1 MSKKKLY
8 CVILL
13 VCLLCCACGKK
24 EGYNALSYQVTEND
38 TLFICDAEQWGNSR
52 QIKLSNWVTD
62 FKCIQLENSDTALV
76 KGWRVY
82 ITDNYIG
89 VLDEQAFKLFNHQ
102 GKFLCNIGRTGQGP
116 GEYKV
121 LYGATLN
128 EKFDKI
134 CLAPF
139 YGKSLLEYNFRG
151 EFLQSI
157 DVSVIVKGQ
166 VRYQPDGSL
175 LLTHLQ
181 FANSPTFQYLHVD
194 TTGIKTYIN
203 DDSKLISSIDEEG
216 NFIGFNN
223 EIWAGN
229 NTSEFTYHIFETD
242 TLYRFNPQTHKTYPR
257 FALNNFHGRYI
268 DLTETPSSFLIY
280 FYPSGME
287 EVNGWK
293 PETNTVL
300 IDKEET
306 RAYFAEVVNDFMGNL
321 PVNKLG
327 IPQDGWYCE
336 LFEPLQLVE
345 LIEEKLS
352 DENCTDKERK
362 ALEELRSSFDE
373 EGNNILFFGRIQ

>member
-194 TTGIKTYIN
+194 TTGIKV
-203 DDSKLISSIDEEG
+203 SI
-216 NFIGFNN
+216 
-223 EIWAGN
+223 
-229 NTSEFTYHIFETD
+229 
-242 TLYRFNPQTHKTYPR
+242 R
-257 FALNNFHGRYI
+257 
-268 DLTETPSSFLIY
+268 
-280 FYPSGME
+280 
-287 EVNGWK
+287 
-293 PETNTVL
+293 
-300 IDKEET
+300 
-306 RAYFAEVVNDFMGNL
+306 
-321 PVNKLG
+321 
-327 IPQDGWYCE
+327 
-336 LFEPLQLVE
+336 
-345 LIEEKLS
+345 
-352 DENCTDKERK
+352 
-362 ALEELRSSFDE
+362 
-373 EGNNILFFGRIQ
+373 

>member
-1 MSKKKLY
+1 M
-8 CVILL
+8 ILL

-166 VRYQPDGSL
+166 VRYQL
-175 LLTHLQ
+175 MVH
-181 FANSPTFQYLHVD
+181 
-194 TTGIKTYIN
+194 
-203 DDSKLISSIDEEG
+203 
-216 NFIGFNN
+216 
-223 EIWAGN
+223 
-229 NTSEFTYHIFETD
+229 
-242 TLYRFNPQTHKTYPR
+242 
-257 FALNNFHGRYI
+257 
-268 DLTETPSSFLIY
+268 Y
-280 FYPSGME
+280 F
-287 EVNGWK
+287 
-293 PETNTVL
+293 
-300 IDKEET
+300 
-306 RAYFAEVVNDFMGNL
+306 
-321 PVNKLG
+321 
-327 IPQDGWYCE
+327 
-336 LFEPLQLVE
+336 
-345 LIEEKLS
+345 
-352 DENCTDKERK
+352 
-362 ALEELRSSFDE
+362 
-373 EGNNILFFGRIQ
+373 